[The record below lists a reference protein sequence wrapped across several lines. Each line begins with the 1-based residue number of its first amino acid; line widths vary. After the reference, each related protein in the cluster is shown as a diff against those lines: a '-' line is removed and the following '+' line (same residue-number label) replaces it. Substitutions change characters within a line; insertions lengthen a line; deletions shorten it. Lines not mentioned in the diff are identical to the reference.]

1 MNSIDFNLTM
11 ALFATGAGIVLA
23 SGVWFLI
30 ARWIRNSAIE
40 RTRKMYESRMPFS
53 MEEVAAER
61 ELTRSQHN
69 HQIRL
74 LQLQLSELEI
84 REAQANLKAAQSLN
98 RISKLNDR
106 IEMLRLEL
114 AAKRGAPQL
123 PELDKPTESA
133 IIN

>member
-1 MNSIDFNLTM
+1 MNTVDFNLSM
-11 ALFATGAGIVLA
+11 ALMAIGAGVVIA
-23 SGVWFLI
+23 SAIWMLI
-30 ARWIRNSAIE
+30 TRWIRNSAVE

-61 ELTRSQHN
+61 ELTKAEHL
-69 HQIRL
+69 HEIRL
-74 LQLQLSELEI
+74 LQLQISELEI
-84 REAQANLKAAQSLN
+84 REAQAKVKAAQSLN

-123 PELDKPTESA
+123 PELDKPAEPA
-133 IIN
+133 IVN

>member
-61 ELTRSQHN
+61 ELTRSQHT

>member
-1 MNSIDFNLTM
+1 MNGVDFNLTM
-11 ALFATGAGIVLA
+11 ALIALGAGVVVA
-23 SGVWFLI
+23 SGIWMLI
-30 ARWIRNSAIE
+30 ARWIRNSAVE
-40 RTRKMYESRMPFS
+40 RTRKMYDSRMPFS
-53 MEEVAAER
+53 MEEIAAER
-61 ELTRSQHN
+61 ELTKAQHT

-123 PELDKPTESA
+123 PELDKPAESA
-133 IIN
+133 IVN